1 MSAPISL
8 PPPISVIRAVRA
20 DQSIDRTRSTH
31 LTINLVP
38 PLCCSSSISFYFY
51 LSLSFFPPFP
61 PLRGVHSDLFF
72 PPPLPFPLSL
82 FIAFFPP
89 VSIVARARLVLL
101 VRPQTRVSCTRK
113 IERNGHTESSL
124 VRINS
129 DSKRHEAIVYY
140 AFIFPPPFP
149 VSNILRNSGERKRES
164 GRRSNIKSNVTCSLE
179 GFVYIK
185 FILEK
190 RSMETL
196 SVPSKEQNLVAY
208 YRTRFNPIHPIHAAT
223 ELTGVTGLFNST
235 TSSSTHVLDYLRS
248 SIFS

>member
-1 MSAPISL
+1 MHRSPSLHRFRLSSGPINRSN
-8 PPPISVIRAVRA
+8 AVHA
-20 DQSIDRTRSTH
+20 LNDQFGPAA
-31 LTINLVP
+31 LLFE
-38 PLCCSSSISFYFY
+38 FYFVLFLP

-196 SVPSKEQNLVAY
+196 SIPSKEQNLVAY